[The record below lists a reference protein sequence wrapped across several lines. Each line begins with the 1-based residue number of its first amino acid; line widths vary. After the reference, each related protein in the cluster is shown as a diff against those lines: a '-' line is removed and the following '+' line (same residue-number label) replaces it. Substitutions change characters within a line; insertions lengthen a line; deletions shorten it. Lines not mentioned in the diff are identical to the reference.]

1 MIILTTI
8 QDVVGV
14 VLNVLYF
21 ILALSLVVTIHEL
34 GHFAAA
40 KAFGVYCHEF
50 SIGFGPKLFSRKKKD
65 AETTFSVRAI
75 PLGGYVAMYGEA
87 DSLPDPTLQVPV
99 ERSLVGIK
107 KWKRAII
114 MGAGIALNFILA
126 ITLFAVNRCFFKQNF
141 GSTQLIIADDSVA
154 SETGL
159 LSYDDVY
166 KFTLTPTING
176 ETLET
181 KVFFVEEYYDI
192 VDNLAYEA
200 PTTLDDT
207 LTFEFYVERATNDEK
222 VVIEEPFTIVL
233 KTVAT
238 VNQTQ
243 DDVVLSWQGLSKDM
257 GITIYTFKDYMPFG
271 RGLKQAFIDF
281 KDAFLM
287 IGQALG
293 NLFIGKGFEN
303 LGGPIALFK
312 ESANALNQY
321 GLGTFI
327 YLWGAISVNL
337 GLFNLLPF
345 PALDGWHL
353 LVVIIEGITK
363 KEIPNKVKN
372 IVSTIGMI
380 LLFVLMG
387 IVLIKDI
394 VSFVGVIGL
403 L

>member
-1 MIILTTI
+1 ML
-8 QDVVGV
+8 
-14 VLNVLYF
+14 
-21 ILALSLVVTIHEL
+21 TIHNP
-34 GHFAAA
+34 
-40 KAFGVYCHEF
+40 AFQ
-50 SIGFGPKLFSRKKKD
+50 GFCQR
-65 AETTFSVRAI
+65 E
-75 PLGGYVAMYGEA
+75 
-87 DSLPDPTLQVPV
+87 
-99 ERSLVGIK
+99 
-107 KWKRAII
+107 
-114 MGAGIALNFILA
+114 
-126 ITLFAVNRCFFKQNF
+126 
-141 GSTQLIIADDSVA
+141 
-154 SETGL
+154 
-159 LSYDDVY
+159 
-166 KFTLTPTING
+166 
-176 ETLET
+176 
-181 KVFFVEEYYDI
+181 
-192 VDNLAYEA
+192 
-200 PTTLDDT
+200 
-207 LTFEFYVERATNDEK
+207 
-222 VVIEEPFTIVL
+222 
-233 KTVAT
+233 
-238 VNQTQ
+238 
-243 DDVVLSWQGLSKDM
+243 
-257 GITIYTFKDYMPFG
+257 
-271 RGLKQAFIDF
+271 
-281 KDAFLM
+281 
-287 IGQALG
+287 ALG